1 MDDDLN
7 PSTPFDGVNLFEG
20 LSESME
26 KMSAAF
32 QALGESMA
40 KALMKKTITGVG
52 LTNLDALSNLMELFS
67 SSVSEYGDYRVDL
80 EEAVLTV
87 SNTPINEGGDKEPY
101 YEAALRFTPQ
111 PLEPRVR
118 QVFWASIALSPEKA
132 KKRAETALA
141 GAWEDARKVT
151 STLFPFPYA
160 THHLAI
166 ATGFVIVLEDDE

>member
-7 PSTPFDGVNLFEG
+7 PSTPFDGVNPFEG
-20 LSESME
+20 LSESIE

-40 KALMKKTITGVG
+40 KALMEKTITGEG
-52 LTNLDALSNLMELFS
+52 PNILDALFNLMELLS

-80 EEAVLTV
+80 EEAVLT
-87 SNTPINEGGDKEPY
+87 IYEGGDKEPY

-151 STLFPFPYA
+151 STLFPLPYA